1 MFYDAGYRASP
12 NATGRMFCGRLLIS
26 PHPVAAHHSTSSS
39 ATLNSRPHRYS
50 RGSPRPEV
58 QGLCHSRGHL
68 PRRRK
73 WPAVHQTKNSWRH
86 WAARSHQ
93 HRGTSPGRLWRTPS
107 PNRKS
112 LQFSI
117 VPHCW
122 KANSMASSMAASGDS
137 IVSPCPTARR
147 GLRIGFS
154 LPPTI
159 LMKRAVAARAWGLPR
174 SGRHDSAAA
183 ARNENGSEPGRRV
196 RADSNSEFRRK

>member
-107 PNRKS
+107 PLES
-112 LQFSI
+112 
-117 VPHCW
+117 H
-122 KANSMASSMAASGDS
+122 
-137 IVSPCPTARR
+137 
-147 GLRIGFS
+147 FS
-154 LPPTI
+154 LAFSRIAGRPIQWLDPWLQAEI
-159 LMKRAVAARAWGLPR
+159 QSSRRVRRPAARASHFEVSLRFRLRTP
-174 SGRHDSAAA
+174 
-183 ARNENGSEPGRRV
+183 GSRRITQEKES
-196 RADSNSEFRRK
+196 RT